1 MNHLQHSRS
10 RRGLY
15 HPVAI
20 EWQQH
25 HQQRQKQQRQG
36 VAAASPAAARSGSSI
51 TSSGQQRQNSIW
63 YRQGTDSTHHA
74 CASAPH
80 LLQPQ
85 LCTARAH
92 ALLLPG
98 QVSTAVAAGVS
109 TAAGLL
115 TASQRHPQLLEA
127 LADQAYGVYD
137 WAADHVPL
145 LGTYPRLI
153 GLGLGG
159 LSAGGALYY
168 MRWVDVSWAWGW
180 GGCVVGLGLGWMS
193 AGGALTRITCGGRM
207 CRSGG

>member
-1 MNHLQHSRS
+1 M
-10 RRGLY
+10 
-15 HPVAI
+15 A
-20 EWQQH
+20 
-25 HQQRQKQQRQG
+25 KQGSWKPKLPSDTDLESG
-36 VAAASPAAARSGSSI
+36 VQSSPNTCTYAR
-51 TSSGQQRQNSIW
+51 TP
-63 YRQGTDSTHHA
+63 THA
-74 CASAPH
+74 R
-80 LLQPQ
+80 
-85 LCTARAH
+85 TARAH